1 MYPSHLYKRKA
12 VLSAAG
18 KRRAHRKR
26 KRMQVLADHLTSQQD
41 QRNRQN
47 EALRLQQ
54 KELDKKGR
62 RARITAAKVRA
73 DRARIMASLAE

>member
-1 MYPSHLYKRKA
+1 
-12 VLSAAG
+12 
-18 KRRAHRKR
+18 
-26 KRMQVLADHLTSQQD
+26 MQVLADHLTSQQD